1 MLLQGTRSWKKSFSV
16 GLIKGYWTSAFYQKP
31 THQSQFLFL
40 VTKSVV
46 HDDAEFPQR
55 PARRERLG
63 HGLGEFIELVV
74 HTFSL
79 LEDEAAVS
87 CDDNAFHRPIS
98 LATQGGRKLGGHF
111 DRSRTSGSSE
121 SPSPAD
127 ERHLVR
133 KIDEQ

>member
-1 MLLQGTRSWKKSFSV
+1 MEEILFRRVDQGLLDKRVLPEAHTPKPVPFS
-16 GLIKGYWTSAFYQKP
+16 G
-31 THQSQFLFL
+31 HQ
-40 VTKSVV
+40 TVV
-46 HDDAEFPQR
+46 HDDAEFLQR
-55 PARRERLG
+55 RVARE
-63 HGLGEFIELVV
+63 GLGQGPGQFIELVV

-127 ERHLVR
+127 ERHLIGKV
-133 KIDEQ
+133 DE

>member
-1 MLLQGTRSWKKSFSV
+1 MLLEGTRSWKKCSSV
-16 GLIKGYWTSAFYQKP
+16 ALVMGYWASAFCHKH

-46 HDDAEFPQR
+46 HAGAEFLQR
-55 PARRERLG
+55 RAACDRLG
-63 HGLGEFIELVV
+63 QGPGQFIELVV

-87 CDDNAFHRPIS
+87 CEDSAFHRPIS
-98 LATQGGRKLGGHF
+98 HATQGGRKLGGHF

-127 ERHLVR
+127 ERHLIGKV
-133 KIDEQ
+133 DE